1 MNQAA
6 PSLSQ
11 KVNAPEVGA
20 ANAAPS
26 PGLFVRLL
34 PLFSFA
40 VVFIL
45 HALYLRRLAAL
56 PTDGWAD
63 SNLVADS
70 SLWGL
75 KPYLEG
81 QDYFM
86 GFSYAL
92 GAAFAVW
99 AVGQFIFSR
108 QKAAAAGAAAGSLT
122 LVGALMAGGC
132 FLIGCCGSPMLGV
145 YMGIFGAKALG
156 AGKPLM
162 AVITLLSTGCG
173 YRCLSRR
180 FAKGGCV
187 DECCK

>member
-162 AVITLLSTGCG
+162 AVIGVWG
-173 YRCLSRR
+173 
-180 FAKGGCV
+180 AV
-187 DECCK
+187 EQ